1 MIVKI
6 DLTTSENPEYQK
18 LVLDYDVKGVPTVV
32 FLDGNGRERLE
43 LRLVEFM
50 QPRDFLVHM
59 KEGLML

>member
-59 KEGLML
+59 KKGLML